1 MHTPSS
7 PFTRVLLASLFLLLL
22 GCRAAS
28 QGDASGSQHGGG
40 PGAGP
45 AMADASAPSADGI
58 LIHYH
63 AEGQGEP
70 VLLFVHC
77 WSCSSAFWEE
87 QVKYFAP
94 THRVVTLDLAGHGAS
109 GMGRKRY
116 TIEAFGQDVR
126 AVAEALDLKKVVL
139 IGHSMGGPVALE
151 AARLMPDRV
160 VGLVP
165 IDTLQDADMHP
176 TPQQLDSFLDAFKKD
191 FPTATRNLVR
201 QIVPPTADTKIVA
214 SIADHMA
221 GASSEVG
228 ISAMQEMFAYDVP
241 AALRAVKVPIKAI
254 NSGMRPT
261 RLEVNRRYAPQFD
274 ALIMPNVGHFPMLES
289 PDAFNRTLEQV
300 IRDLAGPAPARG

>member
-1 MHTPSS
+1 
-7 PFTRVLLASLFLLLL
+7 
-22 GCRAAS
+22 
-28 QGDASGSQHGGG
+28 
-40 PGAGP
+40 
-45 AMADASAPSADGI
+45 MADASAPSADGI

-109 GMGRKRY
+109 GMRRKRY

-221 GASSEVG
+221 SASSEVG
-228 ISAMQEMFAYDVP
+228 ISAAAPGPASRTIASRPNGPEEAKMKIVP
-241 AALRAVKVPIKAI
+241 ASVRTVRPRLRP
-254 NSGMRPT
+254 SGCAGATGPSRAGGPS
-261 RLEVNRRYAPQFD
+261 A
-274 ALIMPNVGHFPMLES
+274 
-289 PDAFNRTLEQV
+289 V
-300 IRDLAGPAPARG
+300 IRGRGRAPPDRG